1 MANLIIFL
9 DKSKSKRFINIASA
23 GTSYKGEWI
32 SLTRKL
38 MRFLVSMVAPVVL
51 PAKETELEMLMSSSI
66 NWTSIRTPLINS
78 AGKGEISANS
88 YKQQGFTVDV
98 NQLAEF
104 ILDCVEKNKWIKQA
118 PFLGSK

>member
-9 DKSKSKRFINIASA
+9 DKSKSKRFIHIASA
-23 GTSYKGEWI
+23 GTSYKGERI

-51 PAKETELEMLMSSSI
+51 PAKEKELEMLMSSSI
-66 NWTSIRTPLINS
+66 NWTSIRPPLINS

-88 YKQQGFTVDV
+88 YKQLGFTVDE
-98 NQLAEF
+98 NNWRNLF
-104 ILDCVEKNKWIKQA
+104 
-118 PFLGSK
+118 